1 MARQQ
6 KSYFSDDKL
15 VKDLDQFRSALGAP
29 ALSNFFKIELDFATI
44 GAEPKDFFPVEL
56 ESASASVYE
65 KEKNAN
71 DLSQWL
77 TSCGL
82 MDQGDKERYELL
94 ANEAML
100 PGTSMSVAQEIGSRQ
115 GIRERFATQ
124 RQYTDISISFYLA
137 NDYKILKLFQEWM
150 NFMNPLYITQEG
162 IKHTQGYPGGYPNH
176 GERYAFHRQR
186 YPHDYKRNIKITK
199 FERNYDPEMKDEVCI
214 KDIRKDPTFGHE
226 IRTFGTKKQ
235 KGKSYHDMGPNVG
248 KEYKPDALSYNFVNA
263 FPVSIQDIPLNY
275 SSASMI
281 QVVVDFSYDRYYI
294 VNNQGMPA
302 PDTPTKGLTSVVN
315 ADNSMENNVPKSNVF
330 GPGK

>member
-6 KSYFSDDKL
+6 KSYFSNDKL
-15 VKDLDQFRSALGAP
+15 VKDLDQFRFALGAP
-29 ALSNFFKIELDFATI
+29 ALSNFFKIELDFATV

-199 FERNYDPEMKDEVCI
+199 FERNFNPETKDDVLTSI
-214 KDIRKDPTFGHE
+214 DPTFGHE
-226 IRTFGTKKQ
+226 IRTFGTRKQ
-235 KGKSYHDMGPNVG
+235 KGKSYHNMVPNND
-248 KEYKPDALSYNFVNA
+248 EE
-263 FPVSIQDIPLNY
+263 
-275 SSASMI
+275 
-281 QVVVDFSYDRYYI
+281 FSYDRYYI
-294 VNNQGMPA
+294 VNNRGLPA
-302 PDTPTKGLTSVVN
+302 PDTPTKGVRSLVT
-315 ADNSMENNVPKSNVF
+315 ADNSIEKNIDKASN
-330 GPGK
+330 

>member
-199 FERNYDPEMKDEVCI
+199 FERNYDPEMKDEVFI

-263 FPVSIQDIPLNY
+263 FPVSIQDITLNY

-294 VNNQGMPA
+294 ANNQGMPA

>member
-6 KSYFSDDKL
+6 KSYFSNDKL
-15 VKDLDQFRSALGAP
+15 VKDLDQFRFALGAP
-29 ALSNFFKIELDFATI
+29 ALSNFFKIELDFATV
-44 GAEPKDFFPVEL
+44 GAEPKDFFPVDL
-56 ESASASVYE
+56 ESASAGVYE
-65 KEKNAN
+65 QEKNAN
-71 DLSQWL
+71 DLSQWF

-82 MDQGDKERYELL
+82 MNQGDKERYELL

-162 IKHTQGYPGGYPNH
+162 IRHTQGYPGGYPNH

-199 FERNYDPEMKDEVCI
+199 FEKDFDPEKKNLGVDVQI
-214 KDIRKDPTFGHE
+214 DPTFGHE
-226 IRTFGTKKQ
+226 IRTFGTLRE
-235 KGKSYHDMGPNVG
+235 KGKSYHDIGPNVG
-248 KEYKPDALSYNFVNA
+248 NCLLYTSDA
-263 FPVSIQDIPLNY
+263 
-275 SSASMI
+275 
-281 QVVVDFSYDRYYI
+281 
-294 VNNQGMPA
+294 
-302 PDTPTKGLTSVVN
+302 
-315 ADNSMENNVPKSNVF
+315 ADE
-330 GPGK
+330 

>member
-6 KSYFSDDKL
+6 KSYFSNDKL
-15 VKDLDQFRSALGAP
+15 VKDLDQFRFALGAP
-29 ALSNFFKIELDFATI
+29 ALSNFFKIELDFATV
-44 GAEPKDFFPVEL
+44 GAEPKDFFPVDL
-56 ESASASVYE
+56 ESASAGVYE
-65 KEKNAN
+65 QEKNAN
-71 DLSQWL
+71 DLSQWF

-82 MDQGDKERYELL
+82 MNQGDKERYELL

-150 NFMNPLYITQEG
+150 IFMNPLYITQEG
-162 IKHTQGYPGGYPNH
+162 IRHTQGYPGGYPNH

-199 FERNYDPEMKDEVCI
+199 FERDFDPEKKNLGVDVQI
-214 KDIRKDPTFGHE
+214 DPTFGHE
-226 IRTFGTKKQ
+226 IRTFGTLRE
-235 KGKSYHDMGPNVG
+235 KGKSYHDIGPNVG
-248 KEYKPDALSYNFVNA
+248 KEYKPDALTYNFVNA
-263 FPVSIQDIPLNY
+263 FPISIQDIPLNY

-294 VNNQGMPA
+294 VNNQGVPA
-302 PDTPTKGLTSVVN
+302 PDTPTKGASSLVT
-315 ADNSMENNVPKSNVF
+315 ADNSLETNVDKASN
-330 GPGK
+330 

>member
-199 FERNYDPEMKDEVCI
+199 FERNYDPEMKDEVFI

-302 PDTPTKGLTSVVN
+302 PDTPTKGLTSVVT
-315 ADNSMENNVPKSNVF
+315 ADNSMENNVPSK
-330 GPGK
+330 

>member
-6 KSYFSDDKL
+6 KSYFSNDKL
-15 VKDLDQFRSALGAP
+15 VKDLDQFRFALGAP
-29 ALSNFFKIELDFATI
+29 ALSNFFKIELDFATV
-44 GAEPKDFFPVEL
+44 GAEPKDFFPVDL
-56 ESASASVYE
+56 ESASAGVYE
-65 KEKNAN
+65 QEKNAN
-71 DLSQWL
+71 DLSQWF

-82 MDQGDKERYELL
+82 MNQGDKERYELL

-162 IKHTQGYPGGYPNH
+162 IRHTQGYPGGYPNH

-199 FERNYDPEMKDEVCI
+199 FERDFDPEKKNLGVDVQI
-214 KDIRKDPTFGHE
+214 DPTFGHE
-226 IRTFGTKKQ
+226 IRTFGTLRE
-235 KGKSYHDMGPNVG
+235 KGKSYHDIGPNVG
-248 KEYKPDALSYNFVNA
+248 KEYKPDALTYNFVNA
-263 FPVSIQDIPLNY
+263 FPISIQDIPLNY

-294 VNNQGMPA
+294 VNNQGVAA
-302 PDTPTKGLTSVVN
+302 PDTPTKGASSLVT
-315 ADNSMENNVPKSNVF
+315 ADNSLETNVDKASN
-330 GPGK
+330 

>member
-6 KSYFSDDKL
+6 KSYFSNDKL
-15 VKDLDQFRSALGAP
+15 VKDLDQFRFALGAP

-44 GAEPKDFFPVEL
+44 GAEPKDFFPVDL
-56 ESASASVYE
+56 EAASAGVYE
-65 KEKNAN
+65 QEKNAN
-71 DLSQWL
+71 DLSQWF

-82 MDQGDKERYELL
+82 MNQGDKERYELL

-100 PGTSMSVAQEIGSRQ
+100 PGTSMSVAQEVGSRQ

-162 IKHTQGYPGGYPNH
+162 IRHTQGYPGGYPNH

-199 FERNYDPEMKDEVCI
+199 FERDFDPEKKNLGVDVQI
-214 KDIRKDPTFGHE
+214 DPTFGHE
-226 IRTFGTKKQ
+226 IRTFGTLRE
-235 KGKSYHDMGPNVG
+235 KGKSYHDIGPNVG
-248 KEYKPDALSYNFVNA
+248 KEYKPDALTYNFVNA
-263 FPVSIQDIPLNY
+263 FPISIQDIPLNY

-294 VNNQGMPA
+294 VNNQGVAA
-302 PDTPTKGLTSVVN
+302 PDTPTKGASSLVT
-315 ADNSMENNVPKSNVF
+315 ADNSLETNVDKASN
-330 GPGK
+330 

>member
-6 KSYFSDDKL
+6 KSYFSNDKL
-15 VKDLDQFRSALGAP
+15 VKDLDQFRFALGAP
-29 ALSNFFKIELDFATI
+29 ALSNFFKIELDFATV
-44 GAEPKDFFPVEL
+44 GAEPKDFFPVDL
-56 ESASASVYE
+56 ESASAGVYE
-65 KEKNAN
+65 QEKNAN
-71 DLSQWL
+71 DLSQWF

-82 MDQGDKERYELL
+82 MNQGDKERYELL

-199 FERNYDPEMKDEVCI
+199 FERNYDPEMKDEVFI

>member
-6 KSYFSDDKL
+6 KSYFSNDKL
-15 VKDLDQFRSALGAP
+15 VKDLDQFRFALGAP
-29 ALSNFFKIELDFATI
+29 ALSNFFKIELDFATV
-44 GAEPKDFFPVEL
+44 GAEPKDFFPVDL
-56 ESASASVYE
+56 ESASAGVYE
-65 KEKNAN
+65 QEKNAN
-71 DLSQWL
+71 DLSQWF

-82 MDQGDKERYELL
+82 MNQGDKERYELL

-162 IKHTQGYPGGYPNH
+162 IRHTQGYPGGYPNH

-199 FERNYDPEMKDEVCI
+199 FERDFDPEKKNLGVDVQI
-214 KDIRKDPTFGHE
+214 DPTFGHE
-226 IRTFGTKKQ
+226 IRTFGTLRE
-235 KGKSYHDMGPNVG
+235 KGKSYHDIGPNVG
-248 KEYKPDALSYNFVNA
+248 KEYKPDALTYNFVNA
-263 FPVSIQDIPLNY
+263 FPISIQDIPLNY
-275 SSASMI
+275 ASASMI

-294 VNNQGMPA
+294 VNNQGVAA
-302 PDTPTKGLTSVVN
+302 PDTPTKGASSLVT
-315 ADNSMENNVPKSNVF
+315 ADNSLETNVDKASN
-330 GPGK
+330 

>member
-6 KSYFSDDKL
+6 KSYFSNDKL
-15 VKDLDQFRSALGAP
+15 VKDLDQFRFALGAP

-44 GAEPKDFFPVEL
+44 GAEPKDFFPVDL
-56 ESASASVYE
+56 EAASAGVYE
-65 KEKNAN
+65 QEKNAN
-71 DLSQWL
+71 DLSQWF

-100 PGTSMSVAQEIGSRQ
+100 PGTSMSVAQEVGSRQ

-162 IKHTQGYPGGYPNH
+162 IRHTQGYPGGYPNH

-199 FERNYDPEMKDEVCI
+199 FERDFDPEKKNLGVDVQI
-214 KDIRKDPTFGHE
+214 DPTFGHE
-226 IRTFGTKKQ
+226 KRTFGTLRE
-235 KGKSYHDMGPNVG
+235 KGKSYHDIGPNAG
-248 KEYKPDALSYNFVNA
+248 KEYKPDAITYNFVNA
-263 FPVSIQDIPLNY
+263 FPISIQDIPLNY

-294 VNNQGMPA
+294 VNNQGVAA
-302 PDTPTKGLTSVVN
+302 PDTPTKGASSLVT
-315 ADNSMENNVPKSNVF
+315 ADNSLETNVDKASN
-330 GPGK
+330 

>member
-6 KSYFSDDKL
+6 KSYFSNDKL
-15 VKDLDQFRSALGAP
+15 VKDLDQFRFALGAP

-44 GAEPKDFFPVEL
+44 GAEPKDFFPVDL
-56 ESASASVYE
+56 ESASAGVYE
-65 KEKNAN
+65 QEKNAN
-71 DLSQWL
+71 DLSQWF

-82 MDQGDKERYELL
+82 MNQGDKERYELL

-162 IKHTQGYPGGYPNH
+162 IRHTQGYPGGYPNH

-199 FERNYDPEMKDEVCI
+199 FERDFDPEKKDDVDI
-214 KDIRKDPTFGHE
+214 KIDPTFGHE
-226 IRTFGTKKQ
+226 IRTFGTKRR
-235 KGKSYHDMGPNVG
+235 KGKSYHDIGPNVG
-248 KEYKPDALSYNFVNA
+248 KEYKPDALTYNFVNA
-263 FPVSIQDIPLNY
+263 FPISIQDIPLNY

-294 VNNQGMPA
+294 VNNQGVAA
-302 PDTPTKGLTSVVN
+302 PDTPTKGASSLVT
-315 ADNSMENNVPKSNVF
+315 ADNSLETNVDKASN
-330 GPGK
+330 

>member
-199 FERNYDPEMKDEVCI
+199 FERNYDPEMKDEVFI

-235 KGKSYHDMGPNVG
+235 KGKSYHDMGPNAG

-315 ADNSMENNVPKSNVF
+315 ADNSMENNVPKSNIF

>member
-1 MARQQ
+1 MNEQ
-6 KSYFSDDKL
+6 
-15 VKDLDQFRSALGAP
+15 
-29 ALSNFFKIELDFATI
+29 
-44 GAEPKDFFPVEL
+44 
-56 ESASASVYE
+56 
-65 KEKNAN
+65 EKNAN
-71 DLSQWL
+71 DLSQWF

-150 NFMNPLYITQEG
+150 NFMNPLYVTQEG
-162 IKHTQGYPGGYPNH
+162 IRHTQGYSGGYPNH

-199 FERNYDPEMKDEVCI
+199 FERDFDPEKKDLGVDVQI
-214 KDIRKDPTFGHE
+214 DPTFGHE
-226 IRTFGTKKQ
+226 IRTFGTERR

-248 KEYKPDALSYNFVNA
+248 KEYKPDAITYNFVYA
-263 FPVSIQDIPLNY
+263 FPISIQDIPLNY

-294 VNNQGMPA
+294 VNNQGVPA
-302 PDTPTKGLTSVVN
+302 PDTPTKGASSLVT
-315 ADNSMENNVPKSNVF
+315 ADNSLETNVDKASN
-330 GPGK
+330 

>member
-6 KSYFSDDKL
+6 KSYFSNDKL
-15 VKDLDQFRSALGAP
+15 VKDLDQFRFALGAP

-44 GAEPKDFFPVEL
+44 GAEPKDFFPVDL
-56 ESASASVYE
+56 ESASAGVYE
-65 KEKNAN
+65 QEKNAN
-71 DLSQWL
+71 DLSQWF

-82 MDQGDKERYELL
+82 MNQGDKERYELL

-162 IKHTQGYPGGYPNH
+162 IRHTQGYPGGYPNH

-199 FERNYDPEMKDEVCI
+199 FERDFDPEKKNLGVDVQI
-214 KDIRKDPTFGHE
+214 DPTFGHE
-226 IRTFGTKKQ
+226 IRTFGTLRE
-235 KGKSYHDMGPNVG
+235 KGKSYHDIGPNVG
-248 KEYKPDALSYNFVNA
+248 KEYKPDALTYNFVNA
-263 FPVSIQDIPLNY
+263 FPISIQDIPLNY

-294 VNNQGMPA
+294 VNNQGVAA
-302 PDTPTKGLTSVVN
+302 PDTPTKGASSLVT
-315 ADNSMENNVPKSNVF
+315 ADNSLETNVDKASN
-330 GPGK
+330 

>member
-6 KSYFSDDKL
+6 KSYFSNDKL
-15 VKDLDQFRSALGAP
+15 VKDLDQFRFALGAP
-29 ALSNFFKIELDFATI
+29 ALSNFFKIELDFATV
-44 GAEPKDFFPVEL
+44 GAEPKDFFPVDL
-56 ESASASVYE
+56 ESASAGVYE
-65 KEKNAN
+65 QEKNAN
-71 DLSQWL
+71 DLSQWF

-82 MDQGDKERYELL
+82 MNQGDKERYELL

-100 PGTSMSVAQEIGSRQ
+100 PGTSMSVAQEVGSRQ

-162 IKHTQGYPGGYPNH
+162 IRHTQGYPGGYPNH

-199 FERNYDPEMKDEVCI
+199 FERDFDPEKKNLGVDVQI
-214 KDIRKDPTFGHE
+214 DPTFGHE
-226 IRTFGTKKQ
+226 IRTFGTLRE
-235 KGKSYHDMGPNVG
+235 KGKSYHDIGPNVG
-248 KEYKPDALSYNFVNA
+248 KEYKPDALTYNFVNA
-263 FPVSIQDIPLNY
+263 FPISIQDIPLNY
-275 SSASMI
+275 ASASMI

-294 VNNQGMPA
+294 VNNQGVAA
-302 PDTPTKGLTSVVN
+302 PDTPTKGASSLVT
-315 ADNSMENNVPKSNVF
+315 ADNSLETNVDKASN
-330 GPGK
+330 

>member
-6 KSYFSDDKL
+6 KSYFSNDKL
-15 VKDLDQFRSALGAP
+15 VKDLDQFRFALGAP
-29 ALSNFFKIELDFATI
+29 ALSNFFKIELDFATV
-44 GAEPKDFFPVEL
+44 GAEPKDFFPVDL
-56 ESASASVYE
+56 EAASAGVYE
-65 KEKNAN
+65 QEKNAN
-71 DLSQWL
+71 DLSQWF

-100 PGTSMSVAQEIGSRQ
+100 PGTSMSVAQEVGSRQ

-162 IKHTQGYPGGYPNH
+162 IRHTQGYPGGYPNH

-199 FERNYDPEMKDEVCI
+199 FEKDFDPEKKNLGVDVQI
-214 KDIRKDPTFGHE
+214 DPTFGHE
-226 IRTFGTKKQ
+226 IRTFGTLRE
-235 KGKSYHDMGPNVG
+235 KGKSYHDIGPNVG
-248 KEYKPDALSYNFVNA
+248 KEYKPDALTYNFVNA
-263 FPVSIQDIPLNY
+263 FPISIQDIPLNY

-294 VNNQGMPA
+294 VNNQGVAA
-302 PDTPTKGLTSVVN
+302 PDTPTKGASSLVT
-315 ADNSMENNVPKSNVF
+315 ADNSLETNVDKASN
-330 GPGK
+330 